1 MASYLLDKLEELKIQ
16 KESIKAQ
23 ELILQDEIDLE
34 MEKNRRLEMDG
45 TITKLRTQVEELSKN
60 IQGEIMPNNIEL
72 NHEKERLLNNAGAGT
87 LQQQIRDRPQ
97 ITLTEFMDNISVL
110 SEDRC
115 RSYWS
120 SPNKNLV
127 NIPHHIKIYH
137 DIMPIFATMIGLIQ
151 KQQNEIA
158 ELQNK

>member
-120 SPNKNLV
+120 SPNKKLV